1 VIALTITFKTGKK
14 ELLFDATNAIATPP
28 SVRPMEEQDDRES
41 QKLWNP
47 VVTALKNRD
56 QEVATEEKFKIEDRQ
71 REEARLRE
79 SDGVEWH
86 PRFFRA
92 VDPTK
97 GEEADLD
104 WILAAHMYV
113 FTRPYSSPSGLY

>member
-1 VIALTITFKTGKK
+1 
-14 ELLFDATNAIATPP
+14 
-28 SVRPMEEQDDRES
+28 MEEQDDRES
-41 QKLWNP
+41 QKLWHS

-71 REEARLRE
+71 REEARMRE

-97 GEEADLD
+97 GEESDLD
-104 WILAAHMYV
+104 WVIAAHMYTPPAPPKPPEHLLITPAV
-113 FTRPYSSPSGLY
+113 MIPPPLPIKSSKSWP